1 MRRRW
6 LSGTDRRWTY
16 GRAMDTSRLTTGD
29 IIAGV
34 GGIVLLIS
42 LFLPWYGVSV
52 DIAGVS
58 ASESGSGWEALG
70 FIDILLFL
78 ISVAAIGIV
87 AARAAGSLPDDIPAP
102 VILLGLGALAVL
114 LVLYRIIDIPVEGDV
129 PAQVDFSRKL
139 GIFIA
144 LIGSAAVAYG
154 GWRTNT
160 ETPRRARR
168 TARHGSAVVRSL
180 RDLQKGRRR
189 PEGRAAVRGLE
200 LRESALA
207 RCEP

>member
-1 MRRRW
+1 MVARM
-6 LSGTDRRWTY
+6 DR
-16 GRAMDTSRLTTGD
+16 SRLTTGD
-29 IIAGV
+29 IVAGV

-52 DIAGVS
+52 DIAGFS

-78 ISVAAIGIV
+78 ISSAAIGIV
-87 AARAAGSLPDDIPAP
+87 AARAAGALPADVPAP

-114 LVLYRIIDIPVEGDV
+114 LVLFRIIDIPVEGDI
-129 PAQVDFSRKL
+129 PDEVDLSRKV

-144 LIGSAAVAYG
+144 LIGAAAVTYG

-160 ETPRRARR
+160 ETPTGRMTPA
-168 TARHGSAVVRSL
+168 TDPPPPPAV
-180 RDLQKGRRR
+180 
-189 PEGRAAVRGLE
+189 
-200 LRESALA
+200 
-207 RCEP
+207 

>member
-1 MRRRW
+1 MVHGPAQ
-6 LSGTDRRWTY
+6 LTKPTGA
-16 GRAMDTSRLTTGD
+16 GHIVAPMDTTRLTTGD
-29 IIAGV
+29 IVAGV

-52 DIAGVS
+52 DVAGFS

-87 AARAAGSLPDDIPAP
+87 AARAAGALPADLPAP

-114 LVLYRIIDIPVEGDV
+114 LVLFRIIDIPAGDV
-129 PAQVDFSRKL
+129 PDGVDLSRKV

-144 LIGSAAVAYG
+144 LIGAAAVAYG

-160 ETPRRARR
+160 EAPRGRMTPA
-168 TARHGSAVVRSL
+168 TDPTPPTPPPAV
-180 RDLQKGRRR
+180 
-189 PEGRAAVRGLE
+189 
-200 LRESALA
+200 
-207 RCEP
+207 

>member
-1 MRRRW
+1 MV
-6 LSGTDRRWTY
+6 
-16 GRAMDTSRLTTGD
+16 APMDTSRLTTGD
-29 IIAGV
+29 MIAGV

-87 AARAAGSLPDDIPAP
+87 AARAAGALPDDLPAP
-102 VILLGLGALAVL
+102 VILLGLGALAAL
-114 LVLYRIIDIPVEGDV
+114 LVLYRIIDIPVDGDV
-129 PAQVDFSRKL
+129 PAQVDFSRKI

-144 LIGSAAVAYG
+144 LIGSGAVAYG

-160 ETPRRARR
+160 ETPGARVGPPA
-168 TARHGSAVVRSL
+168 TDPPSSAV
-180 RDLQKGRRR
+180 
-189 PEGRAAVRGLE
+189 
-200 LRESALA
+200 
-207 RCEP
+207 